1 MMKTKQA
8 AVAILLIFLSAA
20 ALAAQTSRAEQ
31 IIREMENREVFGSSF
46 VRGRMVIN
54 DRFGEKI
61 STFDSWSLGTD
72 YSLIEFTSVEE
83 LGQKI
88 LRSDDDL
95 YIYYPDAEEEIR
107 LSGSALRDG
116 ILGSDVSYED
126 MTGGK
131 SLLDDYRVTDFRT
144 ENLAGAAAWVIEL
157 EARRSSVPYPRQIIW
172 IDQES
177 GNGVQS
183 EMYSLSDRL
192 LKTERVLE
200 FETQDGYVF
209 PVHIVVQDM
218 LKRNSSTEFIIDE
231 IEVDVDIDLDFFSRE
246 NLTW

>member
-1 MMKTKQA
+1 MKTRL
-8 AVAILLIFLSAA
+8 AVVGLLFVFITVTGLFAQFEEAENLIL
-20 ALAAQTSRAEQ
+20 
-31 IIREMENREVFGSSF
+31 EMENQEVFDSAF

-61 STFDSWSLGTD
+61 STFDSWSLGSD

-88 LRSDDDL
+88 LRSEDDL

-131 SLLDDYRVTDFRT
+131 SLLDDYKVVDFRS
-144 ENLAGAAAWVIEL
+144 EVLAGDDTWVIEL
-157 EARRSSVPYPRQIIW
+157 EARRSSVAYPRQIIW
-172 IDQES
+172 IEKET

-192 LKTERVLE
+192 LKVERVLE
-200 FETQDGYVF
+200 FDEVDDYVF
-209 PVHIVVQDM
+209 PVHILVQDM
-218 LKRNSSTEFIIDE
+218 LKRNSSTEFIIED
-231 IEVDVDIDLDFFSRE
+231 IDVDIDIDLDFFSRE